1 VGLPSLDEI
10 ELWRGGGVARWV
22 EAFPRTPASLASC
35 KIMGVTDIAFIEGI
49 SSAQ

>member
-1 VGLPSLDEI
+1 MGLPSLDEI

-22 EAFPRTPASLASC
+22 EAF
-35 KIMGVTDIAFIEGI
+35 MGVTDIAFIEGI